1 MELFRPQT
9 NQLVLKGPV
18 TRDGHQHVD
27 EGRHVCVNS
36 VYSLPSV
43 EEKIHNKQNRTLYLI
58 RLQKLKLFF
67 RVFQSSEDKGKAR
80 EDRQTRATRGKNNTC
95 YAG

>member
-9 NQLVLKGPV
+9 NQLVLKRPV
-18 TRDGHQHVD
+18 TRDGHQHID
-27 EGRHVCVNS
+27 NGRRVCVNS
-36 VYSLPSV
+36 VYRLLSV
-43 EEKIHNKQNRTLYLI
+43 SEQFQNKQNRTLYLI

-67 RVFQSSEDKGKAR
+67 RVFQSSEDKRKAR